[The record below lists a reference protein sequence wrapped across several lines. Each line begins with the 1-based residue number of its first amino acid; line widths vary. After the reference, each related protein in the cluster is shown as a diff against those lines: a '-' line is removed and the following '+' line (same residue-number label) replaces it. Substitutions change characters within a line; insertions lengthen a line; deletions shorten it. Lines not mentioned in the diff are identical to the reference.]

1 MLKILVN
8 APLSYETKVTRQGQ
22 TTIPKPIRDRYGI
35 QEGDEVI
42 YIDLGDHI
50 AVIPVPKH
58 PLKTLEALNIDAEEP
73 VHEMREEARMTARR
87 LAEEKHGR

>member
-1 MLKILVN
+1 
-8 APLSYETKVTRQGQ
+8 LSYETKVTRQGQ

-58 PLKTLEALNIDAEEP
+58 PLKALEALNVDTEES
-73 VHEMREEARMTARR
+73 VHEMREAARETAKR
-87 LAEEKHGR
+87 LMEEKHGR

>member
-1 MLKILVN
+1 MN
-8 APLSYETKVTRQGQ
+8 APLTYETKVTRQGQ

-58 PLKTLEALNIDAEEP
+58 PLKTLETLNVDTEEP
-73 VHEMREEARMTARR
+73 VHEMKEEARETAKR
-87 LAEEKHGR
+87 LVEEKHGR

>member
-1 MLKILVN
+1 M
-8 APLSYETKVTRQGQ
+8 SYETKVTRQGQ

-58 PLKTLEALNIDAEEP
+58 PLKTLGALNVDAEEP
-73 VHEMREEARMTARR
+73 VHEMKEEARMTARR
-87 LAEEKHGR
+87 LAEEKHGG

>member
-1 MLKILVN
+1 
-8 APLSYETKVTRQGQ
+8 VTRQGQ
-22 TTIPKPIRDRYGI
+22 TTIPKTLRAKYGI

-58 PLKTLEALNIDAEEP
+58 PLKVLERLRVDTEES
-73 VHEMREEARMTARR
+73 VNEMRKEARETARR
-87 LAEEKHGR
+87 LVEEKHRR